1 MPYTPNVETVTEP
14 LDGEKA
20 STAAAE
26 FRALK
31 VYIRDRLLVKTAGGN
46 VGIGGAADDAYRLT
60 IIGTD
65 ADYPGIN
72 ASNTGVILR
81 ALALSTGAVV
91 GTYSNSALSFITNSI
106 AAGGFAA
113 NGDFTV
119 LRGDSTRDGFTVL
132 PQLAGTGI
140 ITAARDPAFA
150 TYVPWV
156 LDASRYDFRVG
167 GSAVFK
173 IDTGGQLRVGRAGA
187 LAGTQTF
194 YPPDAASHFH
204 IQNPGADYLE
214 ISQGVSPGVSPVLRL
229 YNSGTANVYGN
240 LTVGGTC
247 LGLNNN
253 ASLSFKDTGGTYRRG
268 MLLSGGDTFYVGD
281 VDTALA
287 GGSVLVVSGAAT
299 DFYVGGNLQA
309 KITNSGFFPSSDNTK
324 DLGSGALRWNQ
335 VYAAEFVGSLTG
347 NASTATNA
355 TNATTAAAAPWSGIT
370 GKPTTRAGYG
380 ITDVPLVDGTGAS
393 GTWGI
398 NISGNAATA
407 TSATTAG
414 SASSAS
420 SAPWSGITGKP
431 TTVAGLSLSDLAAG
445 TYTPTVTNVT
455 NSGTPSADVCKYS
468 RVGNIVTVSGRISV
482 TPAGAGSTSWRM
494 SLPVA
499 STFTGNADA
508 MGTLV
513 SNNASTMD
521 GSGYV
526 AAFLGSGAN
535 TIQMD
540 MNCLSASLTLVSFT
554 VQYEVK

>member
-46 VGIGGAADDAYRLT
+46 IGLGGAADDAYRLT
-60 IIGTD
+60 ITGTD

-91 GTYSNSALSFITNSI
+91 GTYSNYALSFITNSI

-119 LRGDSTRDGFTVL
+119 LRGDNSKDRFSVL
-132 PQLAGTGI
+132 PQLAGSGI
-140 ITAARDPAFA
+140 ILAATDPAFSS
-150 TYVPWV
+150 YVPWV
-156 LDASRYDFRVG
+156 FDASRHDFRVG
-167 GSAVFK
+167 GGVVLK
-173 IDTGGQLRVGRAGA
+173 VDTGGELRLGRAGA
-187 LAGTQTF
+187 VAGTQTF

-240 LTVGGTC
+240 LTVGGTY

-281 VDTALA
+281 VDTAIA
-287 GGSVLVVSGAAT
+287 GGSVLVVSGATT

-309 KITNSGFFPSSDNTK
+309 KITNSGFFPGSDNTK

-370 GKPTTRAGYG
+370 GKPTT
-380 ITDVPLVDGTGAS
+380 
-393 GTWGI
+393 
-398 NISGNAATA
+398 
-407 TSATTAG
+407 
-414 SASSAS
+414 
-420 SAPWSGITGKP
+420 
-431 TTVAGLSLSDLAAG
+431 VAGLSLSDLAAG

-455 NSGTPSADVCKYS
+455 NSGAPSADVCKYS
-468 RVGNIVTVSGRISV
+468 RVGNIVTVSGRIPV

-513 SNNASTMD
+513 STNASTMD

-526 AAFLGSGAN
+526 AAFLGSGSN

>member
-46 VGIGGAADDAYRLT
+46 IGLGGAADDAYRLT
-60 IIGTD
+60 ITGTD

-119 LRGDSTRDGFTVL
+119 LRGDNSKDRFSIL
-132 PQLAGTGI
+132 PQLVGSGI
-140 ITAARDPAFA
+140 ILAATDPAFSS
-150 TYVPWV
+150 YVPWV
-156 LDASRYDFRVG
+156 FDASRYDFRVG
-167 GSAVFK
+167 GGVVLK
-173 IDTGGQLRVGRAGA
+173 VDTGGELRLGRAGA
-187 LAGTQTF
+187 VAGTQTF
-194 YPPDAASHFH
+194 YPPDVGSWFH
-204 IQNPGADYLE
+204 IRNLAPEMLE
-214 ISQGVSPGVSPVLRL
+214 ISQGVSPGATPLVRFLS
-229 YNSGTANVYGN
+229 SGLSTFYGSVTSKTEVAVADTGKGIAK
-240 LTVGGTC
+240 LEVGGV
-247 LGLNNN
+247 
-253 ASLSFKDTGGTYRRG
+253 A
-268 MLLSGGDTFYVGD
+268 
-281 VDTALA
+281 
-287 GGSVLVVSGAAT
+287 
-299 DFYVGGNLQA
+299 
-309 KITNSGFFPSSDNTK
+309 NSGFVSFISPAGTRQ
-324 DLGSGALRWNQ
+324 GYIGFSGTNASIDAGTLPY
-335 VYAAEFVGSLTG
+335 VAGTHAFAGAVTVSGTVAATAFSGSLSG
-347 NASTATNA
+347 NATSASTASV
-355 TNATTAAAAPWSGIT
+355 APWSGIT

-380 ITDVPLVDGTGAS
+380 ISDVPLVDGTGAS
-393 GTWGI
+393 GNWGI

-407 TSATTAG
+407 
-414 SASSAS
+414 SSAS
-420 SAPWSGITGKP
+420 AVPWSGVSSKP

-445 TYTPTVTNVT
+445 TYTPTVTNIT

-482 TPAGAGSTSWRM
+482 TPASTGSTSWRV

-513 SNNASTMD
+513 SSNASTMD

-526 AAFLGSGAN
+526 AAFLGSGSN